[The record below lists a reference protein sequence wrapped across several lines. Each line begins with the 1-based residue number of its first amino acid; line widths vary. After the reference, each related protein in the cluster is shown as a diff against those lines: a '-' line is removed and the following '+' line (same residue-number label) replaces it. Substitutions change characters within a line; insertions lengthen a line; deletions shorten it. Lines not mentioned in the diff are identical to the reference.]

1 MSFFQVNSGEIRN
14 SSEQLELLLQ
24 KFRTEKENL
33 VGTEQNLKTM
43 WEGEANEMFHKAFMM
58 DAGQMDAFCEVIGSY
73 ARVMMTIADRYD
85 SAEARNAG
93 IASNRL
99 Y

>member
-33 VGTEQNLKTM
+33 VGTEQNLKR
-43 WEGEANEMFHKAFMM
+43 H
-58 DAGQMDAFCEVIGSY
+58 
-73 ARVMMTIADRYD
+73 
-85 SAEARNAG
+85 
-93 IASNRL
+93 
-99 Y
+99 